1 MGAIDAGGGLL
12 GALAIGKAVG
22 HGAPQVYKRRR
33 KESETQAAEA
43 ARASVVYRPKLE
55 RVGGWQLLRQQN
67 KMNADRL
74 VEVLRRGIGAAMDK
88 GMAYREFFHKL
99 DADGSGEIEG
109 RELRRGLRWL
119 GIELGEREVN
129 LILRRFSKDGRFL
142 RYEDFLKFCEGEARE
157 MDEIFDAVRSELKKL
172 SGAERLTVDIVHA
185 TLDLEV
191 DDGFATLAAVCARLD
206 ELGVHVSEERR
217 GVLAKQFLE

>member
-1 MGAIDAGGGLL
+1 MAIDAGGGLL

-142 RYEDFLKFCEGEARE
+142 RYEDFLKFCEQLDAAARGSQRAAA
-157 MDEIFDAVRSELKKL
+157 MRIVRLNVQGVGNVGVSRGQAWRR
-172 SGAERLTVDIVHA
+172 SRGWSAP
-185 TLDLEV
+185 
-191 DDGFATLAAVCARLD
+191 CARATT
-206 ELGVHVSEERR
+206 RR
-217 GVLAKQFLE
+217 RWRRRSFWTPSRGAPPTTP

>member
-109 RELRRGLRWL
+109 RELRRTRDQLVRASLVRHAALPGGALL
-119 GIELGEREVN
+119 A
-129 LILRRFSKDGRFL
+129 IL
-142 RYEDFLKFCEGEARE
+142 
-157 MDEIFDAVRSELKKL
+157 VWPKL
-172 SGAERLTVDIVHA
+172 LPFVVG
-185 TLDLEV
+185 
-191 DDGFATLAAVCARLD
+191 
-206 ELGVHVSEERR
+206 
-217 GVLAKQFLE
+217 